1 MSGLTSNDID
11 SAPTTAE
18 GLCEV
23 VEKLGYRAWVS
34 QLQCKNGAFVSSLL
48 AFFNDNP
55 GAVEV
60 LYDFIRDNHP
70 VKEEGVDD
78 SEDDNSAPEP
88 A

>member
-1 MSGLTSNDID
+1 MSDLTSNDID

-18 GLCEV
+18 GLCAV

-55 GAVEV
+55 GAVEA
-60 LYDFIRDNHP
+60 LYDFIRDHHP
-70 VKEEGVDD
+70 IKEDDDD
-78 SEDDNSAPEP
+78 SESNDSPSEP
-88 A
+88 S